1 MGVQCTLESEQ
12 AVEQLKALVVS
23 LTEQKEILAK
33 ECQELKRQREASS
46 KESAD
51 YSTLLES
58 QLETS
63 NVSLLCRLQKT
74 CKHRCRTVQFVTF
87 RNPIC
92 PDRGCLF
99 AVAQTSIIDA
109 AETIERLQHQ
119 LKQMTHERE
128 GLRLRQEL
136 TDQQLGAL
144 EQHVQALTAE
154 RNRKADEATGKLIV
168 DAVI

>member
-23 LTEQKEILAK
+23 LTEQNEFLAK

-63 NVSLLCRLQKT
+63 NVSVFYRLQKDCT
-74 CKHRCRTVQFVTF
+74 HRCRTV
-87 RNPIC
+87 
-92 PDRGCLF
+92 LF
-99 AVAQTSIIDA
+99 ALCCDGQESYLSLK
-109 AETIERLQHQ
+109 RLS
-119 LKQMTHERE
+119 
-128 GLRLRQEL
+128 
-136 TDQQLGAL
+136 
-144 EQHVQALTAE
+144 VCCC
-154 RNRKADEATGKLIV
+154 ADKYRWCG
-168 DAVI
+168 